1 MFKNVNDLI
10 AFIESQR
17 RITPKVSLKRF
28 KKICELY
35 GNPQNNINYIH
46 VGGTN
51 GKGSTI
57 AFLKSILRNA
67 NYNVATFISPYIIKF
82 NERITYNDDYITD
95 EEILEIGNYILSKY
109 YLLDENN
116 LDHLSFFEFVTL
128 LAFIYFSRLKN
139 LDIVL
144 LEVGIG
150 GLLDV
155 TNIITPLISVIT
167 SVDYDHMNV
176 LGNTLQEIA
185 INKLGIVKESRPLVT
200 IENAEIND
208 LIINT
213 TTAKNSKLV
222 LVKREDIKNIKLSIS
237 STSFSYKQYKDL
249 LLSLLGKHQ
258 TENAA
263 IALEVINLLN
273 HFYNFEISREAIYQ
287 GLANTFW
294 PGRLQVVSKEPLVT
308 LDGAHNKD
316 GIRRLTQFIS
326 EVKGD
331 DKVRIIFAVSANKQ
345 KEEMIPML
353 EQVADEIIFTSFH
366 YKRSDDASNLLE
378 LSNHPN
384 KRVEDDLEK
393 LIMEAETSDMINVFC
408 GSLYFVSEIYN
419 LILIQKYK
427 N

>member
-17 RITPKVSLKRF
+17 RITPKVSLQRF

-67 NYNVATFISPYIIKF
+67 NYNVATFISPDIIKF

-109 YLLDENN
+109 YLLDEHN

-128 LAFIYFSRLKN
+128 MAFIYFSRLKN

-287 GLANTFW
+287 GLANTFC
-294 PGRLQVVSKEPLVT
+294 R
-308 LDGAHNKD
+308 
-316 GIRRLTQFIS
+316 
-326 EVKGD
+326 
-331 DKVRIIFAVSANKQ
+331 
-345 KEEMIPML
+345 
-353 EQVADEIIFTSFH
+353 
-366 YKRSDDASNLLE
+366 
-378 LSNHPN
+378 
-384 KRVEDDLEK
+384 
-393 LIMEAETSDMINVFC
+393 
-408 GSLYFVSEIYN
+408 
-419 LILIQKYK
+419 
-427 N
+427 